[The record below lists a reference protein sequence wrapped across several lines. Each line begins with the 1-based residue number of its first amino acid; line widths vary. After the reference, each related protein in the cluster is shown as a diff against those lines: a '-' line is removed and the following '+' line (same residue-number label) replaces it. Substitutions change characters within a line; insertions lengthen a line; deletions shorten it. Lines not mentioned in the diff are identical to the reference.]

1 MNTTTSKIDKLI
13 KLAKTQQEYTK
24 AMIEL
29 CLDWQIELDKQIEQL
44 TNRSNNE

>member
-1 MNTTTSKIDKLI
+1 MTTTTSKIDQLI

-44 TNRSNNE
+44 RAES